1 MFRHPYHHV
10 SIAFSFRYQ
19 VSCYRNTSASCSC
32 FYVCPFFSPSLG
44 PPILSFQAT
53 PRNSIV
59 FLILSC
65 IATELSLSLTPLIS
79 SSLKSNIK
87 IIHQIFLVNK
97 RQLISQSNF
106 PALKEQSLTVES
118 QFRYNS
124 VKDHSK

>member
-1 MFRHPYHHV
+1 MFRHAHHHV

-19 VSCYRNTSASCSC
+19 VSCYRTTSASCSC
-32 FYVCPFFSPSLG
+32 FHVCLFFSPSLG

-65 IATELSLSLTPLIS
+65 IATQLSLSLTPLIS

-87 IIHQIFLVNK
+87 IINQVFLVNK

-118 QFRYNS
+118 QFGCNS